1 MCIFTKVFKVDK
13 KHLQYSSTRAKIGS
27 MKQAFKTAG
36 VKKLPP
42 SGFSRLSVLY
52 YTPLQQGKECFPK
65 ETLFVLFC
73 HTFPLPRIP
82 ITRDPLGKEDKLW
95 GGFGFCWGF
104 GPGAPWGCWPRRWF
118 RPGGCGNGSSSWRNC
133 PIHGTS
139 RQRCGGA
146 PLFFARFPLP
156 GYKSF
161 WCSFLQKAAGVARGK
176 APAQNSFITKI
187 LSSALF
193 LKKLR
198 NIELESTRPTA

>member
-73 HTFPLPRIP
+73 FVILSPSPAYLL
-82 ITRDPLGKEDKLW
+82 LGSLW
-95 GGFGFCWGF
+95 ERRTSCGVALVFAGALGRGHRGGA
-104 GPGAPWGCWPRRWF
+104 GPGAG
-118 RPGGCGNGSSSWRNC
+118 PG
-133 PIHGTS
+133 PA
-139 RQRCGGA
+139 GA
-146 PLFFARFPLP
+146 AMEAAVGKTVPSTGLAGRGATAHL
-156 GYKSF
+156 
-161 WCSFLQKAAGVARGK
+161 SFLSAFLCRG
-176 APAQNSFITKI
+176 FMV
-187 LSSALF
+187 
-193 LKKLR
+193 
-198 NIELESTRPTA
+198 